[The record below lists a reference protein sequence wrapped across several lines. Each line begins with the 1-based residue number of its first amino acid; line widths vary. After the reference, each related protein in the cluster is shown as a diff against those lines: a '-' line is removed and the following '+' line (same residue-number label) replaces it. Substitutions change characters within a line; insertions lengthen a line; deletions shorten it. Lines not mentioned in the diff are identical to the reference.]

1 MASFIN
7 AKELKYFLK
16 IPESTIYEMSA
27 NGEIPGYRLGPSW
40 MLDFGRMGRFMDKE
54 KINRLAETL
63 LASFV
68 KLKRPKPANA

>member
-27 NGEIPGYRLGPSW
+27 NGEIPGYKMGYPS
-40 MLDFGRMGRFMDKE
+40 MSGFGRMGRLIDE
-54 KINRLAETL
+54 ERINRLAETL

-68 KLKRPKPANA
+68 KLKRSKPANA